1 MSFLLEK
8 DSLNGKAGKAFVT
21 INGRNEEV
29 FGLKKFQADA
39 EFQVADFNVVGTN
52 ITQVPKRRRINF
64 NKSSSD

>member
-39 EFQVADFNVVGTN
+39 EFQVADF
-52 ITQVPKRRRINF
+52 
-64 NKSSSD
+64 

>member
-29 FGLKKFQADA
+29 FGLKMCIRDSICPSRPGNIGPMRRSACLN
-39 EFQVADFNVVGTN
+39 VAVSTYCA
-52 ITQVPKRRRINF
+52 R
-64 NKSSSD
+64 